1 MLGAGLCAACETRP
15 SLNGKPLAA
24 RPCCLPLR
32 ALPAKDTASAPVGQQ
47 KDVGGTVLRLLKQV
61 VAVPQLK
68 LGTHAKYI
76 KDYPFLKLYWA

>member
-24 RPCCLPLR
+24 RLPVHLC